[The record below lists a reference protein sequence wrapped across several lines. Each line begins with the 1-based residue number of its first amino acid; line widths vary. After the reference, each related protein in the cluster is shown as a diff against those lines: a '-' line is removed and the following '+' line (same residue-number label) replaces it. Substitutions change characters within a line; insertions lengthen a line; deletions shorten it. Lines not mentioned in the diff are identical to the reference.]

1 MRVRKRFIF
10 NNYDKKRGDAMLL
23 TGRDTDVMWIAPGA
37 REYTLMG
44 HGTRCTVNIDIETVD
59 VLMIRLGTSPTTYW
73 KDKKVTGSAWS
84 GDLDLLC
91 TQEEVDAIMRA
102 SIEQLGG
109 VREVRLSVKV
119 GGTQITGKVVILS
132 VDVSGDMD
140 GMTEVSVSFDGAG
153 EPTTAAGGTRT
164 FDMTFDTT
172 FD

>member
-1 MRVRKRFIF
+1 
-10 NNYDKKRGDAMLL
+10 MLL
-23 TGRDTDVMWIAPGA
+23 TGRDTDVWWVAPGDLD
-37 REYTLMG
+37 YTLMG
-44 HGTRCTVNIDIETVD
+44 HGRTCSVSIETDTVD
-59 VLMIRLGTSPTTYW
+59 VLMINVGTSPPSYW
-73 KDKKVTGSAWS
+73 RDKKVTGSSWK

-102 SIEQLGG
+102 AVEQLGG
-109 VREVRLSVKV
+109 WREVRLSVKV
-119 GGTQITGKVVILS
+119 GGTQVTGKVVLTS

-153 EPTTAAGGTRT
+153 EPTTAPGGTRT